1 MHNTLHKQLFLFF
14 VFLLVSI
21 PVAVLLS
28 SLKGIPVEI
37 RYLIICILFF
47 SLLISGVRWVQGFC
61 RSYSQV
67 EQALQDLNEGRAFR
81 ENGSAA
87 NLLFGSLLA
96 SLDKASKRMK
106 QQQQELEEERVNR
119 LRSVIDGQDQE
130 RQRLSRELHDGMG
143 QSLIAVKLQL
153 ESAGDLSHSQMR
165 ASVDVAKGM
174 LDQTIDEVRRVTNAL
189 LPAALNE
196 FGLITAL
203 RTRCEEM
210 ANAAGLKVAF
220 ENHGSVDRLDNKSKT
235 YLYRIAQEA
244 ITNTIKHARASQM
257 DIKLN
262 RSGQEVT
269 LQISDNGKGF
279 IFDPVSFAHRNGIQN
294 MRERV
299 ALLNGSFDIKSR
311 PNAGTTLKVTIPY
324 KTGNGKHSH
333 PTGR

>member
-1 MHNTLHKQLFLFF
+1 MHNTLYKQLLALF
-14 VFLLVSI
+14 VFQLVSI
-21 PVAVLLS
+21 PIAVLVIS
-28 SLKGIPVEI
+28 PEGIPVEI
-37 RYLIICILFF
+37 KYLIIFVLFI
-47 SLLISGVRWVQGFC
+47 SLVIVGALWSRKIRK
-61 RSYSQV
+61 SYRQV
-67 EQALQDLNEGRAFR
+67 EEALQDLNEGREFNVKATV
-81 ENGSAA
+81 S
-87 NLLFGSLLA
+87 NLIFGDLL
-96 SLDKASKRMK
+96 SSIDKASKRMK
-106 QQQQELEEERVNR
+106 QQQQELDEERVSR
-119 LRSVIDGQDQE
+119 LRSMIDGQDQE

-153 ESAGDLSHSQMR
+153 ESAGELSHSQMR

-174 LDQTIDEVRRVTNAL
+174 LDHTIDEVRRVTNAL

-210 ANAAGLKVAF
+210 ANAAGLKVTF
-220 ENHGSVDRLDNKSKT
+220 ENHGLVDRLDTKSKT

-269 LQISDNGKGF
+269 IQISDNGKGF

-299 ALLNGSFDIKSR
+299 ALLNGTFDIKSR
-311 PNAGTTLKVTIPY
+311 PGAGTTLKVTIPY
-324 KTGNGKHSH
+324 RTGNGKHSH
-333 PTGR
+333 PSGR

>member
-1 MHNTLHKQLFLFF
+1 MHNTLYKQLLFLF
-14 VFLLVSI
+14 VLLLVSI
-21 PVAVLLS
+21 PVVVLVM
-28 SLKGIPVEI
+28 SLEAIQDGI
-37 RYLIICILFF
+37 RYLIISTFVIT
-47 SLLISGVRWVQGFC
+47 LLVTCAFWVRKFLK
-61 RSYSQV
+61 SYQQV
-67 EQALQDLNEGRAFR
+67 VEALEDLNEGKESSVNA
-81 ENGSAA
+81 NSA
-87 NLLFGSLLA
+87 NLLFGGLLV

-106 QQQQELEEERVNR
+106 QQQQELEEERVSR

-153 ESAGDLSHSQMR
+153 ESAGDLSQSQMR
-165 ASVDVAKGM
+165 ASVDIAKGM

-210 ANAAGLKVAF
+210 ANAAGLKVTF

-262 RSGQEVT
+262 RTGQEVT

-299 ALLNGSFDIKSR
+299 ALLNGIFDIRSR
-311 PNAGTTLKVTIPY
+311 PNAGTILKVTIPY
-324 KTGNGKHSH
+324 KTGNGKHSY
-333 PTGR
+333 PSR